1 MEYLH
6 MEYPNFDCERFEKE
20 VFNNGDKD
28 PFHQRLADIRCWRD
42 CQEYFGL
49 APVHVEERALKD
61 GFMSQ
66 KLYEAFEHKIG
77 KERLDGYFGIK
88 AKPKLSKEEQELDD
102 LATLLAGSLRS
113 SLGSC
118 RGSRTC
124 RSSAAGDFFNGDF
137 ICLTINRNI
146 ECTHEMQSSY
156 ES

>member
-77 KERLDGYFGIK
+77 KERLDGYFVE
-88 AKPKLSKEEQELDD
+88 KPKQKKSHEQQQEDD
-102 LATLLAGSLRS
+102 LITMMFGTVNDYSRLRLHR
-113 SLGSC
+113 LGK
-118 RGSRTC
+118 G
-124 RSSAAGDFFNGDF
+124 
-137 ICLTINRNI
+137 NI
-146 ECTHEMQSSY
+146 K
-156 ES
+156 